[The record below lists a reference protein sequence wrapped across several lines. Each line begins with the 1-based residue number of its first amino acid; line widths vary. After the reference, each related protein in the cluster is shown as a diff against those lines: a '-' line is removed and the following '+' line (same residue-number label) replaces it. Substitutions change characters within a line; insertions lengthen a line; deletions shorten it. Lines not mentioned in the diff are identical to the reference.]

1 MRPLIMDFTEIA
13 VNTIPSLEPVY
24 EFGSFQVPGQEGIAD
39 LRKYFQGKEFV
50 GCDMRE
56 GLGVDKVINLHNID
70 LPDESVGTVVT
81 LDTLEHVEYPNKA
94 MDEVYRILK
103 PGGMA
108 IIASVMNFH
117 IHDYPH
123 DYWRFTPE
131 AFRSLL
137 KPFSSSF
144 VGSAGRKDFPHTVVG
159 IGFKDYEPNLD
170 EFMIKYNEWEKSQNS
185 SKLSF
190 KNIRRLLMPAIFSR
204 KCRRAL
210 IE

>member
-1 MRPLIMDFTEIA
+1 MRPLLMDFTEIA
-13 VNTIPSLEPVY
+13 ISTIAPQEPIY
-24 EFGSFQVPGQEGIAD
+24 EFGSLQVPGQEGIAD

-56 GLGVDKVINLHNID
+56 GPGVDKVLNLHAID
-70 LPDESVGTVVT
+70 LPSESVGTVVS

-108 IIASVMNFH
+108 IISSVMNFH

-144 VGSAGRKDFPHTVVG
+144 VGSAGRKEFPHTVVG
-159 IGFKDYEPNLD
+159 IGFKDFEPNLD
-170 EFMIKYNEWEKSQNS
+170 DFMLKYNEWEKSQS
-185 SKLSF
+185 AIKLSF
-190 KNIRRLLMPAIFSR
+190 ENIRRLLMPAIFSK
-204 KCRRAL
+204 KCRKAL